1 MLFRFFVIAR
11 TESSNM
17 RSSSKR
23 NTSHRSGFTLVELL
37 VVIAIIGILVGL
49 LLPAIQAS
57 RESARRASCTNRISQ
72 LILGVHEFETAHEYY
87 PSGTVNPKGP
97 IQNLPNGQ
105 HISWIVRI
113 LPHIEEAAVYGI
125 IDTSLSAYHQ
135 KNDRARQKSI
145 ELLMCPSSAADDGPY
160 SNYAACHH
168 DAEAPI
174 DTTNNG
180 VFFLNSKIT
189 RDDIKDGATYT
200 LFLGEK
206 LVDNFDLGWISGTPS
221 TLRNAGSPLSDRLC
235 ATSRASMPWIFS
247 YAQDEAT
254 WTNQELNPETG
265 EVTVGGAEAG
275 GAPSNQSPG
284 AEAKSA
290 PANPPTGQ
298 PPAAGSDATKQAT
311 AAAASKNPE
320 LQPDK
325 NGMLPHSLLG
335 GNKASPLFVGGFGS
349 CHNGGANLAFGDGS
363 VRFMSNEVSASLMR
377 RLANRA
383 DGQLVDSK
391 ELP

>member
-1 MLFRFFVIAR
+1 MKPRRPTA
-11 TESSNM
+11 
-17 RSSSKR
+17 
-23 NTSHRSGFTLVELL
+23 FTLVELL

-57 RESARRASCTNRISQ
+57 RESARRASCTNRMSQ
-72 LILGVHEFETAHEYY
+72 LILAVHEFETAHEYY

-135 KNDRARQKSI
+135 KNDRARQKST

-180 VFFLNSKIT
+180 VFFLNSKVT
-189 RDDIKDGATYT
+189 RDDIKDGAAYT

-206 LVDNFDLGWISGTPS
+206 VVDNFDLGWISGTSS
-221 TLRNAGSPLSDRLC
+221 TLRNTGSQLSNHI
-235 ATSRASMPWIFS
+235 SSMWGASPPWIFS
-247 YAQDEAT
+247 YEGEVAR
-254 WTNQELNPETG
+254 WTGQQVNPETG
-265 EVTVGGAEAG
+265 EVISPPAEGETAAPGPDGGD
-275 GAPSNQSPG
+275 
-284 AEAKSA
+284 A
-290 PANPPTGQ
+290 PAKPPVEAPESQ
-298 PPAAGSDATKQAT
+298 PADANTEAAKQ
-311 AAAASKNPE
+311 AAAAIATNPA
-320 LQPDK
+320 LKPDK
-325 NGMLPHSLLG
+325 NGLLPHSRLG
-335 GNKASPLFVGGFGS
+335 GNKASPLLVGGFGS
-349 CHNGGANLAFGDGS
+349 RHADGVNCAFGDGS
-363 VRFMSNEVSASLMR
+363 VRFIGNDVSPGVMR
-377 RLANRA
+377 RLGNRA
-383 DGQLVDSK
+383 DGQLIDAK
-391 ELP
+391 ELK